1 VQRAQAAAAHGNIM
15 LPPGDSAYDL
25 YRNALSIDGNN
36 APALQGLQAL
46 PAQVEQ
52 QFNQALAHGDLAQA
66 AEMRADLSDL
76 APGDAAQ
83 AALSDRLATAW
94 LDQAEKQLASGDR
107 VGASQSLDQ
116 ARKLAPNQ
124 PRVLDLTARLQ
135 GGP

>member
-1 VQRAQAAAAHGNIM
+1 M

-36 APALQGLQAL
+36 AVALQGLQAL
-46 PAQVEQ
+46 PGQVEQ
-52 QFNQALAHGDLAQA
+52 QFNQALSQGDLAQA
-66 AEMRADLSDL
+66 GEMRADLSDL

-83 AALSDRLATAW
+83 AAFGDRLAKAW
-94 LDQAEKQLASGDR
+94 LDKAEQQLSQGDR
-107 VGASQSLDQ
+107 TGASQSLDQ

-124 PRVLDLTARLQ
+124 PRVLDLTSRLQ